1 MGAALL
7 DGDLVRRAQQGDKR
21 AFGEFSSDTGR
32 LFGYLY
38 RMVGDRAWAEDLTQ
52 DTFIRA
58 HQHLNRL
65 GPPYDFKSWVYRI
78 AGNIALDS
86 LRRSHREVPLPDWD
100 SGAPEPADTGPTA
113 DPERQARQ
121 AEIRTAVWRTLHRLP
136 DSYRQVLVLR
146 ELEGLSLDNVR
157 VTLHRARMAF
167 RDLYG
172 IQVMAEEGRLQCGE
186 LNELLSAEMDGELD
200 RGTRRRVQQHINA
213 YSVCQRTRRELLA
226 VSSLLASLAPIF
238 PPPSLRLRF
247 LNRLSR
253 LSGPP
258 PSGPPADIASG
269 TKPSGPPARR
279 TLIHSLPSPCPALP
293 GNSPHLLLRHFQPL
307 RLRSGQP
314 PSLPASPLASPTP
327 ISSPM

>member
-1 MGAALL
+1 M
-7 DGDLVRRAQQGDKR
+7 
-21 AFGEFSSDTGR
+21 
-32 LFGYLY
+32 
-38 RMVGDRAWAEDLTQ
+38 
-52 DTFIRA
+52 
-58 HQHLNRL
+58 
-65 GPPYDFKSWVYRI
+65 
-78 AGNIALDS
+78 
-86 LRRSHREVPLPDWD
+86 PLPDWD

-238 PPPSLRLRF
+238 PPPSL
-247 LNRLSR
+247 
-253 LSGPP
+253 
-258 PSGPPADIASG
+258 
-269 TKPSGPPARR
+269 
-279 TLIHSLPSPCPALP
+279 
-293 GNSPHLLLRHFQPL
+293 HFQPL